1 MPESLDKEILKLVKN
16 YCTPGVVSDLV
27 RDLKRTELVEQQMT
41 HRGKSRG
48 KQRGR
53 DLSSATSL
61 DLLITRCQAT
71 LSNEESLHV
80 VLGIGDLFKRHGDL
94 ARAEEMFSTAV
105 GQGRRLA
112 QKGAVA
118 EAYMKRGEVHGRQ
131 GHWKESM
138 SDLSLSKQLFQE
150 LQAHEAV
157 GRVENILGTNYAEQ
171 GKLQQARQF
180 FERALSVFERT
191 DQTLMTGTV
200 LMNLGIVSNMMGEHD
215 VALAHYK
222 RAQSHFEA
230 VGDLHRLGELHHN
243 TGMSYLSKGRLTDA
257 RREFDEGLELGAAT
271 GNVNLLGLAR
281 LGKATVYFRQ
291 SDAAMALKL
300 VTQAID
306 ALTVCNDRLSMA
318 DAYKLKGMI
327 HRDMGTPDLAES
339 YLQTSLRINLE
350 LNNRLNAAETYFEL
364 GLLAKVRGQTAE
376 AVQILERAA
385 GLFKRVGAGVDVRR
399 IEEELATLRKA
410 Q

>member
-1 MPESLDKEILKLVKN
+1 MPESIDKEILKLVKN
-16 YCTPGVVSDLV
+16 YCTPGLVSDLV

-41 HRGKSRG
+41 HKGKSGGKHRG
-48 KQRGR
+48 W
-53 DLSSATSL
+53 DLSSTTSL

-94 ARAEEMFSTAV
+94 VRAEELFSTVV
-105 GQGRRLA
+105 GQGRRSS
-112 QKGAVA
+112 QKRAVA

-131 GHWKESM
+131 GRWRESM
-138 SDLSLSKQLFQE
+138 SDLSVSKQLYQE
-150 LQAHEAV
+150 LNAHESV

-171 GKLQQARQF
+171 GKLHQARQF

-215 VALAHYK
+215 LALAHYK

-230 VGDLHRLGELHHN
+230 LGDLHRLGELHHN
-243 TGMSYLSKGRLTDA
+243 AGMSYLSKGRLTEA
-257 RREFDEGLELGAAT
+257 RQEFDEGLELGTAT

-281 LGKATVYFRQ
+281 LGKANVYFRQ
-291 SDAAMALKL
+291 RDAAMALKL
-300 VTQAID
+300 ITQAID
-306 ALTVCNDRLSMA
+306 AFTTCNDRLSMA

-327 HRDMGTPDLAES
+327 HRDLGTPDLAES
-339 YLQTSLRINLE
+339 YLQTSLRINLD

-364 GLLAKVRGQTAE
+364 GLLDKVRGNTAD
-376 AVQILERAA
+376 AVQTLERAS
-385 GLFKRVGAGVDVRR
+385 GLFKRAGAGADVRR